1 MTALF
6 SAKFRFT
13 GRSAHAGATPEAGR
27 SALDAVELMNVG
39 ANYLREHMV
48 DQDRLHYVITN
59 GGQAPNIVP
68 AEAEVWYFGRSP
80 SSEELQSLWQRLNK
94 VAQGAAMMTETEVS
108 SQLLGGCYNT
118 LPNKVLNRVLDAN
131 LRAFAGT
138 IPFDES
144 ELAFAVELQQTLP
157 PAQVAAALARAVG
170 LSESD
175 RVLASNP
182 LPCFDSGTFI
192 MGSSD
197 VGDVANIM
205 PTSMLWGCA
214 WPVGVAAHTW
224 QAVASTG
231 SSIGLKGSVQAAKAM
246 AGTVYDLASEPA
258 LIDEAK
264 KEFMVRR
271 GGKAYCPVEDLLA

>member
-1 MTALF
+1 
-6 SAKFRFT
+6 
-13 GRSAHAGATPEAGR
+13 
-27 SALDAVELMNVG
+27 MNVG

-48 DQDRLHYVITN
+48 DQDRLYYVITN

-68 AEAEVWYFGRSP
+68 AEAEVRYFGRSP

-138 IPFDES
+138 ISFDAR
-144 ELAFAVELQQTLP
+144 ELAFAAELQQPLP

-175 RVLASNP
+175 EVLASNP

-224 QAVASTG
+224 QPW
-231 SSIGLKGSVQAAKAM
+231 
-246 AGTVYDLASEPA
+246 PA
-258 LIDEAK
+258 WE
-264 KEFMVRR
+264 V
-271 GGKAYCPVEDLLA
+271 P

>member
-1 MTALF
+1 MSKVMILEWIDANHKPFDDLAL
-6 SAKFRFT
+6 
-13 GRSAHAGATPEAGR
+13 AHWNNPELAYKEYE
-27 SALDAVELMNVG
+27 AVRLQMDF
-39 ANYLREHMV
+39 LRERGFVVTQKEGMP
-48 DQDRLHYVITN
+48 T
-59 GGQAPNIVP
+59 AFM
-68 AEAEVWYFGRSP
+68 AEWG
-80 SSEELQSLWQRLNK
+80 
-94 VAQGAAMMTETEVS
+94 
-108 SQLLGGCYNT
+108 
-118 LPNKVLNRVLDAN
+118 
-131 LRAFAGT
+131 
-138 IPFDES
+138 
-144 ELAFAVELQQTLP
+144 
-157 PAQVAAALARAVG
+157 AVG

>member
-1 MTALF
+1 MSSLT
-6 SAKFRFT
+6 
-13 GRSAHAGATPEAGR
+13 
-27 SALDAVELMNVG
+27 
-39 ANYLREHMV
+39 
-48 DQDRLHYVITN
+48 

-68 AEAEVWYFGRSP
+68 AEAEVRYFGRSP

-138 IPFDES
+138 ISFDAR
-144 ELAFAVELQQTLP
+144 ELAFAAELQQPLP

-170 LSESD
+170 LSDE
-175 RVLASNP
+175 VLASNP

-224 QAVASTG
+224 QPW
-231 SSIGLKGSVQAAKAM
+231 
-246 AGTVYDLASEPA
+246 PA
-258 LIDEAK
+258 WE
-264 KEFMVRR
+264 V
-271 GGKAYCPVEDLLA
+271 P